1 MGLLQEAI
9 RHTIHKQTKRA
20 IPLFLSGVFLATAC
34 GQDPITKN
42 LDCNSDQKSS
52 STTIFLKKG
61 EKMDV
66 KGLPV
71 KSSSPPGTIEIVPDQ
86 ISKKIEVIKI
96 NPDATI
102 EFTPRHKSLTSP
114 WRKNITYKVSG
125 SPASQNNIEGTNL
138 TIEADCPDQK

>member
-1 MGLLQEAI
+1 MGLLQESLRVI
-9 RHTIHKQTKRA
+9 REQTKRT
-20 IPLFLSGVFLATAC
+20 IPLFLSGMILTTAC
-34 GQDPITKN
+34 GSDPITKN
-42 LDCNSDQKSS
+42 LDCNGDQKSS

-61 EKMDV
+61 EQIDI

-96 NPDATI
+96 NPSTSI

-138 TIEADCPDQK
+138 TIETDCPDQK